1 MRRNVNQ
8 WFGNYAR
15 DHHNPVNRLIHWI
28 CVPIILWAV
37 LGLLWVIPVP
47 PSIGR
52 PGLWAGV
59 AMVLSAAFYFRLS
72 RSLGLAMVVVFI
84 VLGLI
89 TEGLYRTIGPQALLW
104 LAIGLFV
111 AAWVGQFIGHEVEG
125 ARPSFLTDLVYLL
138 IGPAWLTGKL
148 MRRMHIGY

>member
-1 MRRNVNQ
+1 MRRSVNE

-15 DHHNPVNRLIHWI
+15 DHHNDTNRLIHWI
-28 CVPIILWAV
+28 CVPVMLWAV
-37 LGLLWVIPVP
+37 LALFWVIPVP

-52 PGLWAGV
+52 PGLWAGM
-59 AMVLSAAFYFRLS
+59 AMVLAAVFYFRLS
-72 RSLGLAMVVVFI
+72 RPLGLAMVAVFV

-111 AAWVGQFIGHEVEG
+111 ASWIGQFIGHKIEG
-125 ARPSFLTDLVYLL
+125 AKPSFLTDLAYLL

-148 MRRMHIGY
+148 MRRLHIAY

>member
-1 MRRNVNQ
+1 MRRSVNE

-15 DHHNPVNRLIHWI
+15 DHRNPTNRLIHWI
-28 CVPIILWAV
+28 CVPVILWAM
-37 LGLLWVIPVP
+37 LAMLWVIPVP

-59 AMVLSAAFYFRLS
+59 AMVLAATFYSRLS
-72 RSLGLAMVVVFI
+72 RPLGLAMVVVFV

-89 TEGLYRTIGPQALLW
+89 IEGLYRTVGPHALLW
-104 LAIGLFV
+104 LASSLFV
-111 AAWVGQFIGHEVEG
+111 MAWIGQFIGHAIER
-125 ARPSFLTDLVYLL
+125 ARPSFFTDLVYLL

-148 MRRMHIGY
+148 MRRLHIRY